1 MFGESSIVSLQFTLM
16 LIGGGLALFS
26 TAAFAIIGSFLM
38 REGKWHITAFVALL
52 IVATLWIFAQ
62 YALGNNLSPIA
73 GTSGG

>member
-1 MFGESSIVSLQFTLM
+1 MFGEPSIVSLQFALM

-38 REGKWHITAFVALL
+38 RECKWHITAYITLVT
-52 IVATLWIFAQ
+52 VATLWIFAQ
-62 YALGNNLSPIA
+62 HALSNNLSPIA